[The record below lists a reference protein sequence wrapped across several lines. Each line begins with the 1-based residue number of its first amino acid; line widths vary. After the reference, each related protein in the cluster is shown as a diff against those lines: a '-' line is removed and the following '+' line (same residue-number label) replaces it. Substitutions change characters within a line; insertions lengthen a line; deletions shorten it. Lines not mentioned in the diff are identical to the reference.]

1 MSSLIVAALSF
12 LALHVLVSGTRA
24 RDAVIARIGEKPY
37 LGLFS
42 LASLGAVVW
51 ISMAYGGAPV
61 VELWPTGP
69 GTRHAALAL
78 MLPALYLVVAG
89 LTTPNPTVVGA
100 VGLLARQEAVR
111 GVLKITR
118 HPFMW
123 GVVLWA
129 LAHLMANGDLA
140 ALVFFGT
147 FGLLA
152 LFGPRLIDVR
162 MARSKGE
169 AWTRFEAETS
179 WLPFRAMV
187 EKRTTLTLREVG
199 WWRVGLGLL
208 VYLAI
213 LFLAHEWVIGVPL
226 LAL

>member
-1 MSSLIVAALSF
+1 
-12 LALHVLVSGTRA
+12 
-24 RDAVIARIGEKPY
+24 
-37 LGLFS
+37 
-42 LASLGAVVW
+42 
-51 ISMAYGGAPV
+51 
-61 VELWPTGP
+61 
-69 GTRHAALAL
+69 

-89 LTTPNPTVVGA
+89 LTTPSPTAAGGA
-100 VGLLARQEAVR
+100 DLLERREAVH

-123 GVVLWA
+123 GVALWA

-147 FGLLA
+147 FGALA
-152 LFGPRLIDVR
+152 LFGPRLIDAR

-169 AWTRFEAETS
+169 AWARFEAETS

-187 EKRTTLTLREVG
+187 GKRTSLTLREVG
-199 WWRVGLGLL
+199 WWRVGLGLV